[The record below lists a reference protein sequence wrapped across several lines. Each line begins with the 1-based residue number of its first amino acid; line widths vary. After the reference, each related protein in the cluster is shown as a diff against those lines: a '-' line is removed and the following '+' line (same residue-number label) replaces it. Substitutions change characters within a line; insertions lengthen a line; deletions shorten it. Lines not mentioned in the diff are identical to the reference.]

1 MKNKE
6 NIKIYTLDGCVYC
19 DELKKKLTINGISYT
34 EFNITDNVKLG
45 DEIEDKYGCYLYP
58 IVEVKNKIIL
68 SDTEISDPNII
79 IFSDINELIYLIK
92 QYK

>member
-19 DELKKKLTINGISYT
+19 DELKKKLTINDISYT
-34 EFNITDNVKLG
+34 EFNITDDVWLG
-45 DEIEDKYGCYLYP
+45 DEIENKYGCYLYP